1 MYTKESLI
9 EQLQKLPANTK
20 LTYYVIDGTD
30 TKISATAATIQTYPD
45 KAAFYIVAPIQ
56 SKE

>member
-9 EQLQKLPANTK
+9 AQLQKLPANTK
-20 LTYYVIDGTD
+20 LTYYVIDGND
-30 TKISATAATIQTYPD
+30 TKVSATAATIQTYPD
-45 KAAFYIVAPIQ
+45 KVAFYIVAPIQ

>member
-9 EQLQKLPANTK
+9 RQLQKLPANTK
-20 LTYYVIDGTD
+20 LTYYVIDGID
-30 TKISATAATIQTYPD
+30 TKISATAATIQAYPD
-45 KAAFYIVAPIQ
+45 KVAFYIVAPIQ